1 MSSVT
6 YNLDTARKLPRSK
19 EGEWNGTDLHVMCD
33 GKKEVLYAAQPSVQT
48 SAAQVSS
55 PADKQPSDDTPPFK
69 ETLTVTFFGQPANV
83 ANPVWWRDATEYDIG
98 ATDTDHLAAG
108 DIYSETAENAEYLG
122 HMKFTHTPSAERLY
136 NYQVAPKSDEEPG
149 RIKVS
154 SLQK

>member
-1 MSSVT
+1 VT

-33 GKKEVLYAAQPSVQT
+33 GKKE
-48 SAAQVSS
+48 VSS

-122 HMKFTHTPSAERLY
+122 HMKFTHPPSAERLY

-154 SLQK
+154 SLRK